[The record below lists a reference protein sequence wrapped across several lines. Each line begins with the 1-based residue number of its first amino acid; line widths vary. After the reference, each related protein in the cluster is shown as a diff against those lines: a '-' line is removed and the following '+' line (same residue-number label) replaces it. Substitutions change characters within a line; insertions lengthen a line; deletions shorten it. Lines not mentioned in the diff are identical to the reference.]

1 MIYKKTLVTSFVCIA
16 ATLPLVSL
24 NIASS
29 SPIQMNTPSYL
40 QVFAQDQEV
49 PFKVQNT
56 SKSMQDPLPGHEMH
70 QVVIA
75 APPRSDGKIYSGLVT
90 FAASVPVEVIVLD
103 PFKLMITTIKAD
115 SLPFEGAALTF
126 HHSGGKPFTVEY
138 TIDAMAK
145 ASTPAV
151 ESTNR

>member
-1 MIYKKTLVTSFVCIA
+1 MIYKKALVISVVCIA
-16 ATLPLVSL
+16 ATVLLVSL

-29 SPIQMNTPSYL
+29 SPIQMNSPSYL
-40 QVFAQDQEV
+40 EVFAQDQEV

-90 FAASVPVEVIVLD
+90 FAASVPVEVIVFD
-103 PFKLMITTIKAD
+103 PFKLMTITTKAD
-115 SLPFEGAALTF
+115 LLPFEGAALTF
-126 HHSGGKPFTVEY
+126 HQSDGKPFTVEY
-138 TIDAMAK
+138 TINATVK
-145 ASTPAV
+145 PPQPP
-151 ESTNR
+151 